1 MIAVDPYNPE
11 VRRRFENPVNA
22 GEPAGEYD
30 YVLEGRASEPGQGAA
45 LVLFAGVNDGKI
57 ATLRFRAKGCPHLIA
72 AADLFCS
79 RFEGLEP
86 YRLDGVRSADFFE
99 SLDVPVNKTGRLL
112 LIEDAALQ
120 LLKAAGNPKTG
131 N

>member
-1 MIAVDPYNPE
+1 MVAADPYNPE

-22 GEPAGEYD
+22 GEPASEYD
-30 YVLEGRASEPGQGAA
+30 HVLKARAREPGHGAD

-57 ATLRFRAKGCPHLIA
+57 AALRFRAKGCPHLIA
-72 AADLFCS
+72 AADFFCS

-86 YRLDGVRSADFFE
+86 SRLDGVRSADLFE

-112 LIEDAALQ
+112 LIEDAAKQ
-120 LLKAAGNPKTG
+120 LLKAAGDL
-131 N
+131 